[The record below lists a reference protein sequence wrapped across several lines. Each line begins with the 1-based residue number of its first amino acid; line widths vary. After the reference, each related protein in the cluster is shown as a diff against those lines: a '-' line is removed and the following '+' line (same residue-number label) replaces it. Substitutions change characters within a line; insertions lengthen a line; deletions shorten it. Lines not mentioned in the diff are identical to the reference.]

1 MYSCGFAGFGGC
13 IMYFTP
19 VLILTLLRHIFL
31 QNLQFFL
38 QFFGETKK
46 AVRFQ
51 LFFSQQR
58 KAKSVRKRGFELH
71 RSKKFE
77 DVTYKPLLYK
87 PYASI
92 SIVDVTVW

>member
-1 MYSCGFAGFGGC
+1 
-13 IMYFTP
+13 MYFTP
-19 VLILTLLRHIFL
+19 VLILTLLRHIFC
-31 QNLQFFL
+31 NFYSFFTV
-38 QFFGETKK
+38 FWRNKK
-46 AVRFQ
+46 TVRFQ

-71 RSKKFE
+71 KSKKFE